1 MTMAEEKTTELQ
13 EATPMRVVSPFDE
26 MDRLFDRLIARRG
39 WMRPWRTDWP
49 SLGDAGWVE
58 PRLPRIDIV
67 DREDDIVVRA
77 EVPGIEK
84 KELDISVGEDSVTL
98 RGETQHEEK
107 AEAGDLYR
115 CEISRGAF
123 SRTVGLPAAVD
134 GSKAK
139 AVFHDGV
146 LTLTLPKV
154 ERARRH
160 TVKVD

>member
-13 EATPMRVVSPFDE
+13 EVSPMRMASPFDE
-26 MDRLFDRLIARRG
+26 MDRLFDRLLARRG

-49 SLGDAGWVE
+49 SLGDVGWAD
-58 PRLPRIDIV
+58 PRLPRVDIV
-67 DREDDIVVRA
+67 DREDDIVMRA
-77 EVPGIEK
+77 EVPGIDRK
-84 KELDISVGEDSVTL
+84 DLDISVGEDSVTL
-98 RGETQHEEK
+98 RGETRREEK
-107 AEAGDLYR
+107 EEAGDLYR

-123 SRTVGLPAAVD
+123 SRTVGLPAAVY

-139 AVFHDGV
+139 AAFHDGV

-160 TVKVD
+160 TVRVD